1 MAGKKNN
8 GVVAVISDLTN
19 EQAAQ
24 LTKEIIKAKRMV
36 APKGR
41 MYKKDVIKYIKI
53 RRRKSNEKNNA

>member
-24 LTKEIIKAKRMV
+24 LTKEIIKAKRKV
-36 APKGR
+36 APKEKPNAGSYVLPDFR
-41 MYKKDVIKYIKI
+41 NRNFYKFCTG
-53 RRRKSNEKNNA
+53 